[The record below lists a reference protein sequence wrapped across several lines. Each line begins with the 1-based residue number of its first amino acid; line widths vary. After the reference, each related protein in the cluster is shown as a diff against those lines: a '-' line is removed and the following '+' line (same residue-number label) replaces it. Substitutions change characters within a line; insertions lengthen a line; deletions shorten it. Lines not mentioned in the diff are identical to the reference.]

1 MPRSIALLCLFIF
14 CCTFSVGAFPVLIP
28 EIGRDAAIGDVA
40 LGFIAGAFG
49 LARLLA
55 DLPAGLLI
63 THHLRRALV
72 FAAAC
77 LVLGIVC
84 LVLNGPVWLLVLGRF
99 FWGIGHALA
108 MVGGITA
115 IVRHAAS
122 GRGSFYLSAFEMSGM
137 CGVLFGMVLTGL
149 LPGTWPWTASL
160 ALASSPL
167 LVAVAIVPWLL
178 SKLPPD
184 TKVASRPATPNETT
198 RSAQGTAHRS
208 SNRARSLLA
217 VASGATIAIAW
228 SAIGQFVLPLRASR
242 EFDFDRIGVALLVAL
257 PQVVDVALLLPMGA
271 VADRTSR
278 TRVLGVVMAML
289 AIAVVSIALGQL
301 WVVVVGAVLLGAGMA
316 AWMLPVSLVNQ
327 GAAPESIAWR
337 TARYR
342 LAVDAGIF
350 LGPVL
355 GGVLLASGMLEGA
368 ALLLAFVLLV
378 LGLALLGH
386 RDKT

>member
-1 MPRSIALLCLFIF
+1 
-14 CCTFSVGAFPVLIP
+14 
-28 EIGRDAAIGDVA
+28 
-40 LGFIAGAFG
+40 
-49 LARLLA
+49 
-55 DLPAGLLI
+55 
-63 THHLRRALV
+63 
-72 FAAAC
+72 
-77 LVLGIVC
+77 
-84 LVLNGPVWLLVLGRF
+84 
-99 FWGIGHALA
+99 
-108 MVGGITA
+108 
-115 IVRHAAS
+115 
-122 GRGSFYLSAFEMSGM
+122 
-137 CGVLFGMVLTGL
+137 
-149 LPGTWPWTASL
+149 
-160 ALASSPL
+160 
-167 LVAVAIVPWLL
+167 
-178 SKLPPD
+178 
-184 TKVASRPATPNETT
+184 
-198 RSAQGTAHRS
+198 
-208 SNRARSLLA
+208 LA

-355 GGVLLASGMLEGA
+355 GGVRLANGMLEGA